1 MPKLSA
7 GLLLY
12 RRRAAGSE
20 AGRAAGSEAGPA
32 AAGWEVFLVHPGGPF
47 WQRKDLGAWY
57 IPKGEVA
64 AGEEP
69 LAAARREVAEETGFV
84 AAAPFVALEP
94 VRQAG
99 GKTVMAWAA
108 AGDLDAA
115 AIVSNTFEVEW
126 PPRSGRR
133 RSFPEVD
140 RAAWFVLPEAAERIL
155 AGQRPLLVQLGAILS
170 ETAGSNREERP

>member
-12 RRRAAGSE
+12 RRREG
-20 AGRAAGSEAGPA
+20 GRAAGREDAT
-32 AAGWEVFLVHPGGPF
+32 WEVFLVHPGGPF
-47 WQRKDLGAWY
+47 WQRKDLCAWS

-64 AGEEP
+64 AGEDP
-69 LAAARREVAEETGFV
+69 LAAARREVAEETGFR
-84 AAAPFVALEP
+84 AAPPFVALEP

-133 RSFPEVD
+133 QRFPEVD
-140 RAAWFVLPEAAERIL
+140 RAAWFTLSEAEAKIL
-155 AGQRPLLVQLGAILS
+155 AGQRPLLVQLSAILS
-170 ETAGSNREERP
+170 QTAGSNQEDPP